1 MTTKTQAQVNLDSI
15 NQSNN
20 FIAYAKKSLNNDIAQ
35 SKKLTI
41 ESITS
46 VVCLSVSL
54 YINNDSASEYSIL
67 KKDSTD
73 ISESKLRTRI
83 LDSIFTIK
91 QKEELQDSQGRVIYN
106 KIKAGLIIFNKDF
119 NDLLKLWDSA
129 RKNNG
134 DSEFIKS
141 VRSLVES
148 YGSMTKILKL
158 NKATAESNE
167 SESDSQD
174 ETQENESIQK
184 SLYNKVNTDF
194 NHILNLLEK
203 AESLDADLLNMIT
216 TNIKKISGVV
226 ANHHKKEFSKTA

>member
-1 MTTKTQAQVNLDSI
+1 MTKTQAQINLDSI
-15 NQSNN
+15 NQSNS

-35 SKKLTI
+35 SKKLTT

-54 YINNDSASEYSIL
+54 YMNNDSASEYSIF
-67 KKDSTD
+67 KKDSLEV
-73 ISESKLRTRI
+73 SESKLRTRI

-91 QKEELQDSQGRVIYN
+91 QKEELQDSAGRVIYN

-119 NDLLKLWDSA
+119 KTLCDLWLKAKQGD
-129 RKNNG
+129 G
-134 DSEFIKS
+134 DSEFINR
-141 VRSLVES
+141 VRELVES

-158 NKATAESNE
+158 GKAEPQGNE

-184 SLYNKVNTDF
+184 SVYNKVNNDF
-194 NHILNLLEK
+194 NHIINLLEK
-203 AESLDADLLNMIT
+203 SESLDSDLLTMVT
-216 TNIKKISGVV
+216 TNIKKISEVV
-226 ANHHKKEFSKTA
+226 SNHHKKAMQKAQ